1 MILTH
6 RLLFRLTTAF
16 LLVALVGVVVVALLT
31 NRATTTGFRRFLDAG
46 AGSTWAG
53 LQADLGAL
61 YRRQGNWDGA
71 ADMLAE
77 AVNSGRGPG
86 STVLSLVDNG
96 GQVIVASSPRRG
108 QGQGGGQSAAA
119 LQLPVEAN
127 GRTVATL
134 VVNSPGQG
142 GGRAAEAFL
151 AEVNRAIWWGGLVA
165 IALALGLGAW
175 LAYRLTGPLR
185 QLTQATQDMS
195 AGRRS
200 QEIVVADRGE
210 LGELAQSFN
219 QMAGSLAQAEHQR
232 RQLFADVAHEL
243 RTPLSVLRG
252 QLEAMLDGVFPLTVD
267 NLAIAHEEAL
277 LLGRLVDD
285 LRTLS
290 LAEAGQLDLACRE
303 VDPREAVNQAAMAFG
318 PLYEAEGVT
327 LVIDAAGTMPSVWAD
342 GERLQQILG
351 NLLSNALHF
360 APQGGGG
367 EPIVRLSAAPE
378 ADGVRFSVVDNGPGL
393 TPEAQA
399 HVFDRFWRA
408 DRSRNRSDGGTGLG
422 LAICRAIVT
431 AHGGRIWVASQPGM
445 ETAFHFSLPV
455 RAA

>member
-1 MILTH
+1 MIFTH

-16 LLVALVGVVVVALLT
+16 LLVALVGVVVVAFLT
-31 NRATTTGFRRFLDAG
+31 NRATTTGFRRFLDTG
-46 AGSTWAG
+46 AGTIWAG

-61 YRRQGNWDGA
+61 YARQGNWDGA

-77 AVNSGRGPG
+77 GVNSGRGPG
-86 STVLSLVDNG
+86 STVLSLVDTA
-96 GQVIVASSPRRG
+96 GQVIAASSSRRG
-108 QGQGGGQSAAA
+108 QGQGWGQSTGA
-119 LQLPVEAN
+119 LEIPVEAN

-142 GGRAAEAFL
+142 GTRAAEAFL
-151 AEVNRAIWWGGLVA
+151 EEVNRAIWWGGTIA

-185 QLTQATQDMS
+185 QLTQATQNMT
-195 AGRRS
+195 AGRIS
-200 QEIVVADRGE
+200 HKIVVSDQGE
-210 LGELAQSFN
+210 LGELAHSFN
-219 QMAGSLAQAEHQR
+219 QMAESLAQAEHQR
-232 RQLFADVAHEL
+232 RQMFADVAHEL

-252 QLEAMLDGVFPLTVD
+252 QLEAMLDGVFPLTAD
-267 NLAIAHEEAL
+267 NLAVAHEETL

-318 PLYEAEGVT
+318 PLYEAEGVA
-327 LVIDAAGTMPSVWAD
+327 LVIDAAETMPFVWAD
-342 GERLQQILG
+342 GERLQQVLG
-351 NLLSNALHF
+351 NLLANALRF
-360 APQGGGG
+360 APQRDGG

-378 ADGVRFSVVDNGPGL
+378 AGGVRFSVVDNGPGL

-408 DRSRNRSDGGTGLG
+408 ERSRNRSDGGTGLG
-422 LAICRAIVT
+422 LAICRAIIT